1 MSAGTALRGRG
12 RTLIA
17 AGRTTLEGLPLRVR
31 LVATTMALLV
41 IAMIVSSLVTAALTQ
56 RDLLARVDAELLSV
70 AAPVANQA
78 LTDLQ
83 NPENGRTP
91 TNYAFVLMNSEGEP
105 RMVLLPTGVHE
116 TPALP
121 PLSVDNHLVVTH
133 EPFTVDSTDGELSWR
148 FVAGTVDQGTA
159 TFAVGVPITSLE
171 RTLTRLVATNFLIS
185 AIVLALCGLIGWYAV
200 NRAFR
205 PLRRIEDTASAIAA
219 GDLTRRIPVGHTG
232 DEVAS
237 LSESL
242 NVMLG
247 RIQSSFEIREA
258 SEARMRQ
265 FVADA
270 SHELRTPLATV
281 RGYAELYRQ
290 GAVRDPQDVSAAMGR
305 IESEAQRMSGLV
317 EDLLLLARMDKGIEP
332 VLAQV
337 DLTVLAAD
345 AVEDARVRTAGRSI
359 RLAGLH
365 GHLGPTEIVGAES
378 PLRQVVTNLVA
389 NAVDHTPPGSPI
401 EVRVGLEDGQAVIVV
416 EDHGP
421 GIPLAERPRVFER
434 FYRADASRGRAGGGG
449 NGLGLAI
456 VAAIVEAHR
465 GRVGVTQTAGGGAT
479 FVVHLP
485 TDASQVTPSTS

>member
-1 MSAGTALRGRG
+1 MTAATPKHRIRAL
-12 RTLIA
+12 TD
-17 AGRTTLEGLPLRVR
+17 AGRATLEGLPLRVR

-41 IAMIVSSLVTAALTQ
+41 IAMIISSLVTAALTQ
-56 RDLLARVDAELLSV
+56 RDLLARVDAELRSV

-78 LTDLQ
+78 LSDLQ

-91 TNYAFVLMNSEGEP
+91 TNYAFVLMTADGQP
-105 RMVLLPTGVHE
+105 RMVLLPTGVNE

-121 PLSVDNHLVVTH
+121 PLAVDARSVTTH
-133 EPFTVDSTDGELSWR
+133 EPFTVGSTDGHLSWR
-148 FVAGTVDQGTA
+148 FVAGAFDNGAA

-185 AIVLALCGLIGWYAV
+185 AIVLALCAIIGWYAV

-219 GDLTRRIPVGHTG
+219 GDLTQRIPVGHTD

-247 RIQSSFEIREA
+247 RIQTSFEVREA
-258 SEARMRQ
+258 SESAMRQ

-290 GAVRDPQDVSAAMGR
+290 GAVREDHDVAAAMGR
-305 IESEAQRMSGLV
+305 IESEAHRMSGLV
-317 EDLLLLARMDKGIEP
+317 EDLLLLARMDKGVEP
-332 VLAQV
+332 VVSQV

-345 AVEDARVRTAGRSI
+345 AVEDARVRTTGRPI
-359 RLAGLH
+359 RLTGLH
-365 GHLGPTEIVGAES
+365 GHLAPTEIMGADA

-389 NAVDHTPPGSPI
+389 NAIDHTPPESPI
-401 EVRVGLEDGQAVIVV
+401 EVRVGMEDHLAMLVV

-421 GIPLAERPRVFER
+421 GIAPAERPRVFER
-434 FYRADASRGRAGGGG
+434 FYRADASRGRSGGGG

-456 VAAIVEAHR
+456 VAAIVDAHG
-465 GRVGVTQTAGGGAT
+465 GRVGVTETPGGGAT
-479 FVVHLP
+479 FVVRLP
-485 TDASQVTPSTS
+485 TAGSQATPRTS